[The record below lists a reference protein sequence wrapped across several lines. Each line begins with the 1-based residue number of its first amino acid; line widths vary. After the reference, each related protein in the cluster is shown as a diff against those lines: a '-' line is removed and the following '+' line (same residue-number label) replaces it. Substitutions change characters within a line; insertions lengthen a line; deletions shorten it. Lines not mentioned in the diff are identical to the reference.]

1 MPFNTVPINENI
13 AEDMRYIMLDKNIDE
28 VEMKEHASDK
38 IMDSL
43 GF

>member
-1 MPFNTVPINENI
+1 MNAIKRDTNQLQNI
-13 AEDMRYIMLDKNIDE
+13 EE

-38 IMDSL
+38 IMEVL